1 VEDPHAGKV
10 AELTVDAEVAKHIHM
25 GVALATLQQEE
36 QLPQPG
42 KLKLVNTAAEIGQ
55 LQARTLCQ

>member
-1 VEDPHAGKV
+1 MEDPHAGKV
-10 AELTVDAEVAKHIHM
+10 AELAVDAEVAKDIHM

-42 KLKLVNTAAEIGQ
+42 KLQLVNTAAEIGQ